1 MTDFA
6 HQPPPSLDDPYSDEW
21 TQPFWDAALK
31 EQLTAPKCTQCGTF
45 KWTPEQR
52 FCANCMSQDFEWVD
66 LPGTGT
72 LYSFI
77 VVRHP
82 LRPDMQEYVPYIP
95 AVIEPDGAPGIRMTS
110 NVVNVEPEDVACDM
124 KLKVVWS
131 RVSDTLCIPFWTRA

>member
-6 HQPPPSLDDPYSDEW
+6 YQPPPSLDDPYSDEW
-21 TQPFWDAALK
+21 TQPFWDAALR
-31 EQLTAPKCTQCGTF
+31 EQLAAPKCTQCGTF

-82 LRPDMQEYVPYIP
+82 LRPDMQEHVPYIP

-110 NVVNVEPEDVACDM
+110 NVVDIEPGDVACDM
-124 KLKVVWS
+124 KLKVVWN
-131 RVSDTLCIPFWTRA
+131 RVSDTLCIPFWTEA